1 MREVRPSS
9 LSERKSE
16 SGPTAMPVPGAYPA
30 YPLAAPP
37 SMTWVWVRRLLMAA
51 LLAVALAYVPYRIYL
66 RSGVARLLA
75 LQAELQHVRGENGRL
90 RKDNRRLRQEL
101 SRIKDGDADLAVEQ
115 VARDELGLIRPGEI
129 VFKVV
134 EPGPP

>member
-9 LSERKSE
+9 LSERKSD
-16 SGPTAMPVPGAYPA
+16 PQRVPVPGAYPA
-30 YPLAAPP
+30 YPIVAPP
-37 SMTWVWVRRLLMAA
+37 SMTWVWARRLVMAA
-51 LLAVALAYVPYRIYL
+51 LLAVALAYLPYRIYL
-66 RSGVARLLA
+66 RSGVSRLLS
-75 LQAELQHVRGENGRL
+75 LQAELQHVRGENARL

-134 EPGPP
+134 GPEPR